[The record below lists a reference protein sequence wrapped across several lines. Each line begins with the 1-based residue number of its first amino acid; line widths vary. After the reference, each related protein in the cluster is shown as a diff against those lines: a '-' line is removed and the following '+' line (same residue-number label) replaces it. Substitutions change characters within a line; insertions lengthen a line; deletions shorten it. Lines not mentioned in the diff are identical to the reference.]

1 MLVNQSVKELCLSI
15 YEVLTSYLC
24 KHTHEH
30 WVEDLTMFDGVIVQ
44 EAVVGVSLAYLHI
57 KTANSLFIDVWDQA
71 ALRIP
76 KM

>member
-1 MLVNQSVKELCLSI
+1 
-15 YEVLTSYLC
+15 
-24 KHTHEH
+24 
-30 WVEDLTMFDGVIVQ
+30 MFDGVIVQ